1 MKKIVQAFYDHILE
15 VGMLILGVILLGFF
29 FRNTVLLG
37 LSVFNAN
44 MPMDFYVVSELILE
58 TFLFFEFIVLTR
70 EYVLTKHISLKNFM
84 YIGIT
89 AMLRNLLVNHAD
101 AQEVLIQALAIVVLL
116 VGLMGYSWMN
126 QHLRNL
132 QNSNERD
139 TIDF

>member
-1 MKKIVQAFYDHILE
+1 MKKFVQACYDHILE
-15 VGMLILGVILLGFF
+15 MGMLILGVILLGFF
-29 FRNTVLLG
+29 FQNTILLG

-44 MPMDFYVVSELILE
+44 MPTDFYMVSELILE

-116 VGLMGYSWMN
+116 IGLMGYSWMN